1 MSNSK
6 IFNRYDKVEHLRPQR
21 TEWTIRVR
29 AQAVWKGINRE
40 TQDFRGFN
48 VIFIDDSNARILAFL
63 SAKICDLFKDALKEG
78 CIYTLSNFH
87 VRVYTKEDRNRA
99 VRFDKHIYFA
109 NHTKLKPLTDN
120 VTNIGPYAFDLI
132 KLSDVAQCVADA
144 RFLVDVVGEIENT
157 NIECNRN
164 KDDDKKSHIRFR
176 ITDGRTSLNVTF
188 FNQFDE
194 EFEKALKANISA
206 QVIVVIVSA
215 KANEH
220 EGSPCLNNYPATRFY
235 FNVAHHSIKALKKSL
250 LDRNKAVMM
259 TDECE
264 EAVDPIFTVAEI
276 KKLGNEYKKKQ
287 VQCIITVK
295 KIDQKSNCDS
305 TGVLAVILP
314 DDEIQR
320 IIGKNAFDLENEEE
334 YDQSEVKFPKVLKD
348 FKQKEF
354 SLTLKI
360 SEKNLDKTSNIY
372 HALKVNGPLEKLGNH
387 SPTNVQTNPAQEISA
402 PLITIPSSS
411 LKRSPPTAKSSSKAQ
426 SREKREGDGLEIEDN
441 VPIGKYKIVK
451 TEKT

>member
-1 MSNSK
+1 MS
-6 IFNRYDKVEHLRPQR
+6 FLGVD
-21 TEWTIRVR
+21 
-29 AQAVWKGINRE
+29 
-40 TQDFRGFN
+40 
-48 VIFIDDSNARILAFL
+48 LA
-63 SAKICDLFKDALKEG
+63 
-78 CIYTLSNFH
+78 N
-87 VRVYTKEDRNRA
+87 
-99 VRFDKHIYFA
+99 
-109 NHTKLKPLTDN
+109 
-120 VTNIGPYAFDLI
+120 
-132 KLSDVAQCVADA
+132 
-144 RFLVDVVGEIENT
+144 VVGEIENT

-176 ITDGRTSLNVTF
+176 ITDGRTSLNLTF
-188 FNQFDE
+188 FNQIGE

-250 LDRNKAVMM
+250 LDRNKVVMM

-264 EAVDPIFTVAEI
+264 EAVVPIFTIAEI
-276 KKLGNEYKKKQ
+276 KKLGNEYKEKQ

-295 KIDQKSNCDS
+295 KIDQKSNWYDNVCTTCGEEVNIVEGRYKCVICSRSIPFPDKRFRLATICSDS

-348 FKQKEF
+348 FEQKEF

-360 SEKNLDKTSNIY
+360 SERNLDKTSNIY
-372 HALKVNGPLEKLGNH
+372 HALKVNGPLEKLGYH

-411 LKRSPPTAKSSSKAQ
+411 LKRSPPTAKSSSKAR
-426 SREKREGDGLEIEDN
+426 SKEKREGDGLEIEDN